1 MQVKRYAN
9 FCQQVGKGLKLM
21 TTIVNYSCKAKITL
35 THCWQHRSER
45 HLISLST
52 ILKISISFAQD
63 ITLLLK
69 SYFHHYKLPLLS
81 TKDVLLIYQFNAHKH
96 SIWCIFHCHLT
107 KILRFRGYIN
117 ELKFYYKIMV
127 HLFFKIW
134 EHITETLEERAL
146 KGKERLSLGDGIMD
160 KYYSV
165 KYLLIALFQI
175 PHNVL

>member
-1 MQVKRYAN
+1 M
-9 FCQQVGKGLKLM
+9 
-21 TTIVNYSCKAKITL
+21 
-35 THCWQHRSER
+35 
-45 HLISLST
+45 
-52 ILKISISFAQD
+52 
-63 ITLLLK
+63 
-69 SYFHHYKLPLLS
+69 
-81 TKDVLLIYQFNAHKH
+81 LLIYQFNAHKH

-146 KGKERLSLGDGIMD
+146 KGKEKLSLGDGIMD